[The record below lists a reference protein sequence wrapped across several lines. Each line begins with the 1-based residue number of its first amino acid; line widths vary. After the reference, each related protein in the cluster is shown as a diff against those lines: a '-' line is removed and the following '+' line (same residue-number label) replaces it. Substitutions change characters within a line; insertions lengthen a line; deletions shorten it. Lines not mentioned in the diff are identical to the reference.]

1 MPQARKPDRVIQ
13 SYRLLLAKEKADEPF
28 TVDEVVNTIGW
39 ARSSVTTYIS
49 KKWDKFLTRDGDK
62 FYVKG
67 VSGYQEDEYVRLMS
81 QKDKLSN
88 DPRKP
93 LLGVEV
99 ERLVV
104 KAREAAMHALDGYN
118 RPSTIFRSEGFTV
131 MMVIAWRSLF
141 HAIFEKRGINYFY
154 LNDDGT
160 PKMIDGEEKAWELSL
175 CVKEYFGDSNNA
187 IRANLEFMIGLRNR
201 IEHRYVPALDPH
213 IAGECQALILNF
225 DNLLVEEFGD
235 FYALREALAVPIQTS
250 NMRSAAQME
259 VVKQFQGK
267 QYDDLIDY
275 VEAFRAE
282 LPDAIYQ
289 DQQFSFR
296 VYLIPKTGNHES
308 SSDLAFEFVKYDPT
322 KPEDMKALQRH
333 VTLIKERQVP
343 VANPGTYKPSRVAK
357 LVAERTGRPFK
368 THHHTLAWK
377 MYGVRKSG
385 ETPEGCNTTYC
396 QFDQVH
402 SDYIYTQEWVDF
414 LVRKMSDEAEYNR
427 LLAYKEK

>member
-1 MPQARKPDRVIQ
+1 MAQARKPDRVVQ
-13 SYRLLLAKEKADEPF
+13 SYRFLLDKEKANESF
-28 TVDEVVNTIGW
+28 TVDELVNIIGW

-49 KKWDKFLTRDGDK
+49 KKWDKFVTRDGDK

-67 VSGYQEDEYVRLMS
+67 VSAYQEDEYVRLMS

-93 LLGVEV
+93 LLELEV
-99 ERLVV
+99 ERLVI
-104 KAREAAMHALDGYN
+104 KAHEAALHALDGYN

-141 HAIFEKRGINYFY
+141 HAIFEKRGTNYFY

-160 PKMIDGEEKAWELSL
+160 PKMIDGEEKAWELSQ
-175 CVKEYFGDSNNA
+175 CVKEYFGNSNNP
-187 IRANLEFMIGLRNR
+187 IRANLEFIIGLRNR

-213 IAGECQALILNF
+213 VAGECQALILNF
-225 DNLLVEEFGD
+225 ENLLVEEFGD

-275 VEAFRAE
+275 IDSFRAE

-289 DQQFSFR
+289 DPQFSFR

-308 SSDLAFEFVKYDPT
+308 SSDLAFEFVKYDPS

-333 VTLIKERQVP
+333 VALIKERQIP
-343 VANPGTYKPSRVAK
+343 VANPGTYKTIACR
-357 LVAERTGRPFK
+357 
-368 THHHTLAWK
+368 
-377 MYGVRKSG
+377 
-385 ETPEGCNTTYC
+385 
-396 QFDQVH
+396 
-402 SDYIYTQEWVDF
+402 
-414 LVRKMSDEAEYNR
+414 
-427 LLAYKEK
+427 

>member
-1 MPQARKPDRVIQ
+1 MAQARKPDRVVQ
-13 SYRLLLAKEKADEPF
+13 SYRFLLAKEKANEPF
-28 TVDEVVNTIGW
+28 TIDEVVNAIGW
-39 ARSSVTTYIS
+39 ARASVTTYIS
-49 KKWDKFLTRDGDK
+49 KKWDKFITRDGDK

-67 VSGYQEDEYVRLMS
+67 VSAYQEEEYVRLMS

-93 LLGVEV
+93 LLELEV
-99 ERLVV
+99 ERLVI

-141 HAIFEKRGINYFY
+141 HAIFEKRGTPYFY

-160 PKMIDGEEKAWELSL
+160 PKMIDGEEKAWELSQ
-175 CVKEYFGDSNNA
+175 CVKEYFGNVNNPV
-187 IRANLEFMIGLRNR
+187 RANLEFMIGLRNK

-225 DNLLVEEFGD
+225 DNLLVQEFGE

-259 VVKQFQGK
+259 AVKQFQGK

-275 VEAFRAE
+275 IDAFRAE
-282 LPDAIYQ
+282 LPDTIYQ
-289 DQQFSFR
+289 DPQFSFR
-296 VYLIPKTGNHES
+296 VYLIPKIGNHES
-308 SSDLAFEFVKYDPT
+308 SSDLAFEFVKYDPS
-322 KPEDMKALQRH
+322 KPDDMQALQH
-333 VTLIKERQVP
+333 QVALIKERQVP
-343 VANPGTYKPSRVAK
+343 VANIGTFKPSRVAK
-357 LVAERTGRPFK
+357 VVAEQTGRTFK

-385 ETPEGCNTTYC
+385 ETPEGCNPKYC
-396 QFDQVH
+396 QFDQAH
-402 SDYIYTQEWVDF
+402 NDYIYTQEWVNF
-414 LVRKMSDEAEYNR
+414 LVKKMSDEAEYNR
-427 LLAYKEK
+427 LLAYKEQ

>member
-1 MPQARKPDRVIQ
+1 MAQARKPDRVVQ
-13 SYRLLLAKEKADEPF
+13 SYRFLLEKEKTGEPF
-28 TVDEVVNTIGW
+28 TVQEVVDTIGW
-39 ARSSVTTYIS
+39 KRKSVTTYLS
-49 KKWDKFLTRDGDK
+49 KKWDKFVTRDGGK

-67 VSGYQEDEYVRLMS
+67 VSAYQEDEYVRLMS

-88 DPRKP
+88 EPRKP
-93 LLGVEV
+93 LLELEV
-99 ERLVV
+99 ERLAV
-104 KAREAAMHALDGYN
+104 KAREAAIHALDGYN

-141 HAIFEKRGINYFY
+141 HAIFEKRGSNYFY

-160 PKMIDGEEKAWELSL
+160 PIMIDGEEKAWELSQ
-175 CVKEYFGDSNNA
+175 CVKEYFGNSNNPV
-187 IRANLEFMIGLRNR
+187 RANLEFMVGLRNR
-201 IEHRYVPALDPH
+201 VEHRYVPALDPH
-213 IAGECQALILNF
+213 IAGECQAMILNF

-235 FYALREALAVPIQTS
+235 FYALREALAVPLQTS

-275 VEAFRAE
+275 IDSFRAE

-289 DQQFSFR
+289 NPQFSFR

-308 SSDLAFEFVKYDPT
+308 SSDLAFEFVKYDPS

-333 VTLIKERQVP
+333 VALIKERQVP

-357 LVAERTGRPFK
+357 LVAERTGRAFK

-385 ETPEGCNTTYC
+385 ETPEGCNTKYC

-414 LVRKMSDEAEYNR
+414 LARKMSDEGEYNR
-427 LLAYKEK
+427 LLAYKER